1 MQIDL
6 MELLGIA
13 AGCCTTAAFF
23 PQVFHTWRTRSVE
36 DLSLRMYLL
45 FTLGVFL
52 WTVYGFHIGSLAVI
66 LANLV
71 TLVLAAAILTMKIV
85 YGRPSRK
92 GFDRRP
98 K

>member
-1 MQIDL
+1 MRMDI
-6 MELLGIA
+6 MELVGLL

-23 PQVFHTWRTRSVE
+23 PQALHTWRTRSVA

-45 FTLGVFL
+45 FTLGVLL
-52 WTVYGFHIGSLAVI
+52 WLVYGLSIGSLAVI
-66 LANLV
+66 LANAV
-71 TLVLAAAILTMKIV
+71 TLVLALSILVMKLV